1 MKKAML
7 VRFGIVTRVVVD
19 ETATE
24 DEIIE
29 AAIEKVNKPSYDL
42 DLIENVENV
51 EEDKECPYNPFED
64 VEYKMRTLHHKFK
77 VEHGHNPKFAS
88 VVLKYNGEDK
98 EFTDIIKMEDW
109 EKGNTENDPDDD
121 YVIYYVEGLEELI
134 AINRDNL
141 TEFKITDINEFTDSL
156 W

>member
-7 VRFGIVTRVVVD
+7 VRFGIVTRVIVD
-19 ETATE
+19 DTATE

-29 AAIEKVNKPSYDL
+29 AAAEKVNKPSYDL
-42 DLIENVENV
+42 DLIENVESV
-51 EEDKECPYNPFED
+51 EEDKECPYNPLEKVED
-64 VEYKMRTLHHKFK
+64 KMRNLHHKFK

-88 VVLKYNGEDK
+88 VVLKFDGED
-98 EFTDIIKMEDW
+98 EQFTDTIKLEDW
-109 EKGNTENDPDDD
+109 ERDNTENDPDDND
-121 YVIYYVEGLEELI
+121 VIFYAEGLEELI

-141 TEFKITDINEFTDSL
+141 TEFKITDINEFMDSI